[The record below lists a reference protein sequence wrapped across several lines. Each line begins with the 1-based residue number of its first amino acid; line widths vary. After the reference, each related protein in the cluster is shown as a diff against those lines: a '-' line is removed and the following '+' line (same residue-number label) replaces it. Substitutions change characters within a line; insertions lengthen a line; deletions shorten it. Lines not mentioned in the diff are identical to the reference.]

1 MANPSNSSPS
11 PADTPDPSEGS
22 MKNSPFPDSSS
33 DEACFEE
40 SLEDLDATLE
50 FYRGLPGRRRKAAV
64 VLIAIWGSTVALH
77 LVSWGVWFVWGLAT
91 LFGIQMVRM
100 VLAVPRSRPKT
111 LSITESGS
119 LPFVSL
125 LVAAK
130 NEEAVISSLV
140 QTLCQIDYPAH
151 RYEVWVVDDYST
163 DRTPLVLDRLQQQY
177 PQLRVL
183 RRSADATG
191 GKSGA
196 LNQVVRM
203 ARGDVLAVF
212 DADAHVPHDLL
223 QRVIPL
229 FDNPCVGAVQ
239 VRKAIAQAGLRMRS
253 PNLWIR
259 GQATEMALDSYMQQQ
274 RIAIGGIGELRG
286 NGQFVRRTALQE
298 CGGWNEET
306 ITDDLDLTLRLHL
319 AQWDID
325 FLLMPPVGEEGVT
338 RFVNLW
344 HQRNR
349 WAEGGYQRYLDY
361 WRLLARNRMGIS
373 KTLDM
378 MTFFF
383 MQYLLPQ
390 AMVPDFLM
398 AIARSRL
405 PLLTPVTTITF
416 SVACVGMYV
425 GLRRVQ
431 HEQLKSIPGAIANS
445 HWRTLVQT
453 IQGNLYMLHWMLVI
467 SSMAFRIAI
476 RPKRL
481 KWVKTTHHGSDDSWL
496 NLPDPLKPSEK

>member
-1 MANPSNSSPS
+1 MPNPPVPSPS
-11 PADTPDPSEGS
+11 PDDQPIASEIPTKS
-22 MKNSPFPDSSS
+22 SPFPAHSA
-33 DEACFEE
+33 DEPCLDE
-40 SLEDLDATLE
+40 SLDDLDATLE

-64 VLIAIWGSTVALH
+64 VLIALWGSTVALH
-77 LVSWGVWFVWGLAT
+77 LVSWGMWFVWGLAT

-100 VLAVPRSRPKT
+100 VLAVPRSHPET
-111 LSITESGS
+111 LSTTEPDD

-130 NEEAVISSLV
+130 NEEAVIASIV
-140 QTLCQIDYPAH
+140 QTLCQIDYPTQ
-151 RYEVWVVDDYST
+151 RYEVWVVDDHST
-163 DRTPLVLDRLQQQY
+163 DRTPQVLDRLQQDY

-183 RRSADATG
+183 RRSAEATG

-196 LNQVVRM
+196 LNQVVSL
-203 ARGDVLAVF
+203 AQGDVVAVF

-229 FDNPCVGAVQ
+229 FDNACVGAVQ

-253 PNLWIR
+253 SNLWIR
-259 GQATEMALDSYMQQQ
+259 GQATEMALDSYLQQQ
-274 RIAIGGIGELRG
+274 RIAIRGISELRG
-286 NGQFVRRTALQE
+286 NGQFVRRTALQQ

-319 AQWDID
+319 ARWDID
-325 FLLMPPVGEEGVT
+325 FLLIPPVGEEGVT
-338 RFVNLW
+338 RVGNLW

-361 WRLLARNRMGIS
+361 WRLLARNRMGTG

-383 MQYLLPQ
+383 MQYLVPQ

-405 PLLTPVTTITF
+405 PLLTPITTITF
-416 SVACVGMYV
+416 SVACLGMYV
-425 GLRRVQ
+425 GLRRIQ
-431 HEQLKSIPGAIANS
+431 YAQMKTMPGAIANPR
-445 HWRTLVQT
+445 WRTVIQA
-453 IQGNLYMLHWMLVI
+453 IQGNLYMLHWVLVI
-467 SSMAFRIAI
+467 STMAFRIAI

-496 NLPDPLKPSEK
+496 NLPDPLKPSK

>member
-1 MANPSNSSPS
+1 
-11 PADTPDPSEGS
+11 
-22 MKNSPFPDSSS
+22 MKNSPFSPSA
-33 DEACFEE
+33 DEPGLEE

-50 FYRGLPGRRRKAAV
+50 FYRGLPGRRGKAAV

-77 LVSWGVWFVWGLAT
+77 LVSWGIWFVWGLAT

-100 VLAVPRSRPKT
+100 VLAVPRSHSKP
-111 LSITESGS
+111 LSGLEPNN

-130 NEEAVISSLV
+130 NEESVISSLV

-151 RYEVWVVDDYST
+151 RYEVWVVDDNST
-163 DRTPLVLDRLQQQY
+163 DRTPQVLERLQKDY

-183 RRSADATG
+183 RRSEDATG

-196 LNQVVRM
+196 LNQVVSL

-212 DADAHVPHDLL
+212 DADAHVPYDLL

-229 FDNPCVGAVQ
+229 FDNSHVGAVQ

-253 PNLWIR
+253 SNLWIR
-259 GQATEMALDSYMQQQ
+259 GQATEMALDSYLQQQ

-286 NGQFVRRTALQE
+286 NGQFVRREALQQ

-319 AQWDID
+319 ARWDID

-338 RFVNLW
+338 RVVNLW

-361 WRLLARNRMGIS
+361 WRLLARNRMGTR

-378 MTFFF
+378 MSFFF

-405 PLLTPVTTITF
+405 PLLTPITTITF

-425 GLRRVQ
+425 GLRRIQ
-431 HEQLKSIPGAIANS
+431 HQQLQTMPGAIANS
-445 HWRTLVQT
+445 HWRTLIQT
-453 IQGNLYMLHWMLVI
+453 LQGNLYMMHWFLVI
-467 SSMAFRIAI
+467 ASMAFRIAI

-481 KWVKTTHHGSDDSWL
+481 KWVKTAHHGSDDSWL
-496 NLPDPLKPSEK
+496 NLSDPLNPSK